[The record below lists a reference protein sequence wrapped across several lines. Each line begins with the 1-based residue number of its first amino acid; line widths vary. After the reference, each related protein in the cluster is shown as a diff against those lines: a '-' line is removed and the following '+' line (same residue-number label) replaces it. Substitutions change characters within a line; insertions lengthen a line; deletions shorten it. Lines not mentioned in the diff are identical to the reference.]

1 MYLYKICVHL
11 EPHSVRELECV
22 EVPRPRGHA
31 PRHQLLGQLRGGEA
45 ALRHAEG
52 RGAAVEVSWRG
63 HAVHRQPGHRGRQRQ
78 EQPRDLGL
86 VRGDGSVA
94 SLQPGAETRSL
105 GHEAGPRPQ
114 RGEVLHGGLH
124 PGHGLETLCA

>member
-1 MYLYKICVHL
+1 MILGRYCIVCYIIFLICKLELYFQIYFHIWN
-11 EPHSVRELECV
+11 
-22 EVPRPRGHA
+22 
-31 PRHQLLGQLRGGEA
+31 QLLGQLRGGEA
-45 ALRHAEG
+45 ALRQAEG

-63 HAVHRQPGHRGRQRQ
+63 HAVHPQPGHRGRQRQ

-94 SLQPGAETRSL
+94 SLQPGAESRSL

-114 RGEVLHGGLH
+114 RGEVLYGGLH